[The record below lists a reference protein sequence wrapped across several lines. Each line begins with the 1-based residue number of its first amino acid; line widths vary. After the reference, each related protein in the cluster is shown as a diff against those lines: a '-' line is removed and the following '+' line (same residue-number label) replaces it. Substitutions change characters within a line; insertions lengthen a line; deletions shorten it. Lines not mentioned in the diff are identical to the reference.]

1 VKLEWPHFTPDF
13 ARCQF
18 SPALPVS
25 RNEEGRAMT
34 KAQRNATVALV
45 TAAVMMVAGPASAQ
59 DEPTTATGKRHATIV
74 LHVSNYAALPREILD
89 VAMARVAMVY
99 ERIGARVVWV
109 DDHGSVKRREDGQLH
124 LTVLLLSR
132 EMAEKKISADGIKD
146 GVLAQAHVTGR
157 RASIFCD
164 RIATAPGAPTNFP
177 IPLGDVIAHEVGHLL
192 LGADSHSRSGIM
204 RAYTNVHAL
213 HLQGFDK
220 RQADTIRTALL
231 EPSGGAIG
239 R

>member
-1 VKLEWPHFTPDF
+1 
-13 ARCQF
+13 
-18 SPALPVS
+18 
-25 RNEEGRAMT
+25 MT
-34 KAQRNATVALV
+34 KTGRNATVALV
-45 TAAVMMVAGPASAQ
+45 AAAAMMVAGRAHAQ
-59 DEPTTATGKRHATIV
+59 DEPTVAPGPRNATIV
-74 LHVSNYAALPREILD
+74 LHVVNYAALLRDVLD
-89 VAMARVAMVY
+89 VAKARVAMVY
-99 ERIGARVVWV
+99 ELIGVRTVWV
-109 DDHGSVKRREDGQLH
+109 DGEASVEQRQDGRLH
-124 LTVLLLSR
+124 LSILLLSR
-132 EMAEKKISADGIKD
+132 DMADKKISADGIKD

-164 RIATAPGAPTNFP
+164 RIATAPGAPTYFP

-220 RQADTIRTALL
+220 RQARIIRTMLSNDPQL
-231 EPSGGAIG
+231 TV

>member
-1 VKLEWPHFTPDF
+1 
-13 ARCQF
+13 
-18 SPALPVS
+18 
-25 RNEEGRAMT
+25 MT
-34 KAQRNATVALV
+34 KARRNATVALV
-45 TAAVMMVAGPASAQ
+45 AAAAMMVAGRASAQ
-59 DEPTTATGKRHATIV
+59 DQPSAAPGLREGTIV
-74 LHVSNYAALPREILD
+74 LHVVNYAALSSDVLD
-89 VAMARVAMVY
+89 VAKARVAMVY
-99 ERIGARVVWV
+99 ELVGVSIVWV
-109 DDHGSVKRREDGQLH
+109 DGERSAQQRQDGRLH
-124 LTVLLLSR
+124 LSILLLSR
-132 EMAEKKISADGIKD
+132 DMADKKISADGIKD

-164 RIATAPGAPTNFP
+164 RIATAPGAPKYFP